1 MNTPRSRAGATLLE
15 LVVTLAI
22 LAVAAAVVVPALRRA
37 ADAPP
42 TLNDRVAAA
51 RRDALEHGRAV
62 TVQLR
67 DSAGA
72 HLLTAFPDGRVVAD
86 TGMALDPLNGRPRA
100 GR

>member
-1 MNTPRSRAGATLLE
+1 VSAPRSRAGATLLE
-15 LVVTLAI
+15 LVVALAI
-22 LAVAAAVVVPALRRA
+22 LAVAAAVVVPSLRRA
-37 ADAPP
+37 AQAPP

-51 RRDALEHGRAV
+51 RREALEHGRAV

-72 HLLTAFPDGRVVAD
+72 HLLTAFPDGRVAAD

>member
-1 MNTPRSRAGATLLE
+1 MRGARSAAGATLLE
-15 LVVTLAI
+15 LVVTLVI
-22 LAVAAAVVVPALRRA
+22 LGVAAAVVVPALRHA

-67 DSAGA
+67 DSTGA

-86 TGMALDPLNGRPRA
+86 SGLALDPLNGRPRA
-100 GR
+100 AR